1 MNFETSEW
9 IAIIGILIASV
20 FAILQLVKKTHN
32 TNISQKSGPFSKGK
46 QNINIKETKPD
57 E

>member
-9 IAIIGILIASV
+9 IAIIGIFLATV
-20 FAILQLVKKTHN
+20 FAIIQLIRKNHN
-32 TNISQKSGPFSKGK
+32 TNISQKSGYFSRGD
-46 QNINIKETKPD
+46 QNINIKETKSD